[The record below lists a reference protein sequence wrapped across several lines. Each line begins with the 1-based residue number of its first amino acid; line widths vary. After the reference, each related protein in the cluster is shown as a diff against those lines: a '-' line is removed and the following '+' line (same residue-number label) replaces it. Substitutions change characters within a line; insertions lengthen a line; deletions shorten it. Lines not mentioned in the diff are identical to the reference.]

1 MAQQGPRPEVV
12 AQRKALRDRLTA
24 LLPMASSESVQA
36 LAQVARFR
44 TVAPGES
51 IYRQGEPVLLTLI
64 QAGYA
69 ISQRTTDEGHL
80 IMAEV
85 GGPGLLF
92 GYSAIADTPSS
103 IAIVA
108 MTQCELAQWHG
119 RDLRPIFER
128 DAPLAVF
135 AASSLA
141 ASLHIMID
149 KIDGYLHQDARRRV
163 VRVLERYRDL
173 FFAER
178 PVLNRSH
185 LPGLVGT
192 TREMTRR
199 VLRQLEHEGTLAR
212 VGQTGLVLL
221 RPERL
226 AEAER
231 PRSRDSDHLVAQP
244 TRAGAS

>member
-1 MAQQGPRPEVV
+1 MAQQGQRPEVV
-12 AQRKALRDRLTA
+12 AQREAVRSSLAQLI
-24 LLPMASSESVQA
+24 PMASPESLQS

-44 TVAPGES
+44 TVAPGDA
-51 IYRQGEPVLLTLI
+51 IYRQGEPVVLTLI
-64 QAGYA
+64 QAGHA

-80 IMAEV
+80 VMADV

-92 GYSAIADTPSS
+92 GYSAIADMPSS
-103 IAIVA
+103 IAIIA
-108 MTQCELAQWHG
+108 MTQCDVAQWHG

-128 DAPLAVF
+128 DARLAVF

-141 ASLHIMID
+141 ASLHTMIE

-173 FFAER
+173 FFAEQ

-199 VLRQLEHEGTLAR
+199 VLRQLEHEGTLTR
-212 VGQTGLVLL
+212 VGRTGLVLL

-231 PRSRDSDHLVAQP
+231 PQSRHSDHLASEP
-244 TRAGAS
+244 TRARAS